1 MSKRREPVLLIVSD
15 RRFRCDFSRVKRRST
30 CPISYLT
37 LSPRMMKSV
46 PPLEKKHSS
55 LKKPGGK
62 KLDSRSTFASPP
74 HTTSLTP
81 RTRFL
86 HELNELKRQ
95 TNPPPANYT
104 KVRNFGNFSRLLEKR
119 RRKKSV
125 SISLLTSGAEG
136 DFR

>member
-30 CPISYLT
+30 CPISYPL
-37 LSPRMMKSV
+37 PQDDEV
-46 PPLEKKHSS
+46 CPPVGKKHSS

-62 KLDSRSTFASPP
+62 KLDSRSTSASPP

-119 RRKKSV
+119 RRSKFGFYFF
-125 SISLLTSGAEG
+125 TYE
-136 DFR
+136 